1 MRTGIATV
9 CLAGTLRE
17 KMQACAIAG
26 FDGIEIFEQDLV
38 TSPLRPEDVRKLAA
52 DLGLSLDLYQPFRD
66 FDSVG
71 EDLLTANLRR
81 ADAKF
86 RLMSRLGMDT
96 MLLCSNVGT
105 ATVDDDELRAAQ
117 LSRLAELAGEHGVR
131 VAYEALAWG
140 KYVNDYEHAHRLVE
154 MVDHPNLGTCL
165 DSFHILSRDW
175 DTAPIEAFKAEKI
188 FFVQVADAPKLS
200 MDVLSWS
207 RHYRVFP
214 GEGQFELAKFM
225 GHVVRAGYTGP
236 VSLEVFNDVFRQSDV
251 ERTAVDAMRS
261 LIWLEEQSATWLEAN
276 PATTED
282 QVTGGATGQTPGAA
296 RRRYPME
303 LATLPRVAE
312 PAGFNFAEVRAGDTT
327 GLEALLGQL
336 GFAFNGRHRTKNVQ
350 LWTMGHARVII
361 NEEPSAV
368 GTAVNAAS
376 AAAIS
381 AGQPASAAAIS
392 AGQPASAADISA
404 LGFDVD
410 SPVIAAARAQQLKA
424 PAVPRKSQANE
435 EIFQG
440 FAAPDSTEIFLCQG
454 NPDGTAA
461 WTREFG
467 EIPEV
472 PAAGPACGSAVI
484 DHVNLAQPWQH
495 FDEAVLFYTSA
506 LALEPQPYAE
516 VASPTGLVRSQV
528 MLTQDRGV
536 RLVLNL
542 APLLQQEAAAGT
554 SGTAAS
560 GIGQRRTYQEHVA
573 FAVDDLV
580 ATARAAR
587 DRGLDFLQIPANYYE
602 DLDARFALDAEFLAT
617 LRELNLLYDRDAD
630 GEFLHFYTATVGSVF
645 FEMVERRGAYD
656 GYGAPNAPVR
666 HAVQYDHLHQLTRS
680 S

>member
-38 TSPLRPEDVRKLAA
+38 TSPLSPEDVRKLAA

-66 FDSVG
+66 FDSVS
-71 EDLLTANLRR
+71 EDLLAANLRR

-86 RLMSRLGMDT
+86 RLMSRLGMHT

-105 ATVDDDELRAAQ
+105 ATIDDDQLRAAQ

-140 KYVNDYEHAHRLVE
+140 KYVNDYEHAHRLVD

-175 DTAPIEAFKAEKI
+175 DTAPIEAFNPEKI

-225 GHVVRAGYTGP
+225 GHVVRAGYAGP

-261 LIWLEEQSATWLEAN
+261 LIWLEEQSAPGSRQTRPRSKARW
-276 PATTED
+276 PA
-282 QVTGGATGQTPGAA
+282 GGRVRRPADRPGAA
-296 RRRYPME
+296 TPWNSPRFPGWPNRPVSTSPRSGQGLRRPGNPARPAGICVQRAASHQERAIVDHGPRPRDHQRRAVRRRRSSARRVRRCPRRAPPRPP
-303 LATLPRVAE
+303 LLFLPWASTSTRPYRRGPRPAAQGPRGAAQE
-312 PAGFNFAEVRAGDTT
+312 PGQRGNLPGLRRAGLHRNLPLP
-327 GLEALLGQL
+327 GKP
-336 GFAFNGRHRTKNVQ
+336 GRHRG
-350 LWTMGHARVII
+350 LDAGIRRPSGSARSR
-361 NEEPSAV
+361 PAG
-368 GTAVNAAS
+368 GT
-376 AAAIS
+376 
-381 AGQPASAAAIS
+381 
-392 AGQPASAADISA
+392 
-404 LGFDVD
+404 
-410 SPVIAAARAQQLKA
+410 
-424 PAVPRKSQANE
+424 
-435 EIFQG
+435 
-440 FAAPDSTEIFLCQG
+440 
-454 NPDGTAA
+454 
-461 WTREFG
+461 
-467 EIPEV
+467 
-472 PAAGPACGSAVI
+472 AVI

-542 APLLQQEAAAGT
+542 APLLQQEAAGT
-554 SGTAAS
+554 SGTAVS
-560 GIGQRRTYQEHVA
+560 RQRTYQEHVA

-602 DLDARFALDAEFLAT
+602 DLDARFGLDAGIPGHPA
-617 LRELNLLYDRDAD
+617 
-630 GEFLHFYTATVGSVF
+630 
-645 FEMVERRGAYD
+645 GAQP
-656 GYGAPNAPVR
+656 A
-666 HAVQYDHLHQLTRS
+666 L
-680 S
+680 

>member
-9 CLAGTLRE
+9 CLSGTLRE

-38 TSPLRPEDVRKLAA
+38 TSPLSPEDIRKMAA

-66 FDSVG
+66 FDSVP
-71 EDLLTANLRR
+71 EELLAANLRR

-96 MLLCSNVGT
+96 VLVCSNVGT
-105 ATVDDDELRAAQ
+105 ASIDDDDLRAAQ
-117 LSRLAELAGEHGVR
+117 LSRLAGLAADHGVK

-140 KYVNDYEHAHRLVE
+140 KYVNDYEHAHRLVQ

-175 DTAPIEAFKAEKI
+175 DTAPIESFNADKI

-200 MDVLSWS
+200 LDVLSWS

-261 LIWLEEQSATWLEAN
+261 LIWLEEQSAKWLDAN
-276 PATTED
+276 PAPA
-282 QVTGGATGQTPGAA
+282 GADGLPAA
-296 RRRYPME
+296 GPAASRRRYPME

-312 PAGFNFAEVRAGDTT
+312 PAGFNFAEVRAADT
-327 GLEALLGQL
+327 GALETLLGQL
-336 GFAFNGRHRTKNVQ
+336 GFTSNGRHRTKNVQ

-361 NEEPSAV
+361 NEEPA
-368 GTAVNAAS
+368 GAAS
-376 AAAIS
+376 AGAAATPAMSAAIS
-381 AGQPASAAAIS
+381 AI
-392 AGQPASAADISA
+392 
-404 LGFDVD
+404 GFDVD

-461 WTREFG
+461 WTGEFG
-467 EIPEV
+467 DGLNV
-472 PAAGPACGSAVI
+472 PAADRTGNRGAVI

-506 LALEPQPYAE
+506 LALAPQPFAE

-528 MLTQDRGV
+528 MLTRDRGV

-542 APLLQQEAAAGT
+542 APLIQQEGATPGAASDIVAPGTARTAGT
-554 SGTAAS
+554 
-560 GIGQRRTYQEHVA
+560 GQRPGYQEHIA

-580 ATARAAR
+580 ATARSAQA
-587 DRGLDFLQIPANYYE
+587 RGLDFLRIPENYYE
-602 DLDARFALDAEFLAT
+602 DLDARFELEPEFLAT

-666 HAVQYDHLHQLTRS
+666 HAVQYDHLHQSKPTA
-680 S
+680 

>member
-1 MRTGIATV
+1 
-9 CLAGTLRE
+9 
-17 KMQACAIAG
+17 
-26 FDGIEIFEQDLV
+26 
-38 TSPLRPEDVRKLAA
+38 
-52 DLGLSLDLYQPFRD
+52 
-66 FDSVG
+66 
-71 EDLLTANLRR
+71 
-81 ADAKF
+81 
-86 RLMSRLGMDT
+86 
-96 MLLCSNVGT
+96 
-105 ATVDDDELRAAQ
+105 
-117 LSRLAELAGEHGVR
+117 
-131 VAYEALAWG
+131 
-140 KYVNDYEHAHRLVE
+140 
-154 MVDHPNLGTCL
+154 
-165 DSFHILSRDW
+165 
-175 DTAPIEAFKAEKI
+175 
-188 FFVQVADAPKLS
+188 
-200 MDVLSWS
+200 
-207 RHYRVFP
+207 
-214 GEGQFELAKFM
+214 M

-236 VSLEVFNDVFRQSDV
+236 VSLEVFNDVFRQADV

-261 LIWLEEQSATWLEAN
+261 LIWLEEQSARWLEAN
-276 PATTED
+276 PAAPAGKTA
-282 QVTGGATGQTPGAA
+282 GGAV

-312 PAGFNFAEVRAGDTT
+312 PAGFNFAEVRAGDTA
-327 GLEALLGQL
+327 GLETLLGQL

-361 NEEPSAV
+361 NEEPAAGVGSA
-368 GTAVNAAS
+368 AP
-376 AAAIS
+376 AAIS
-381 AGQPASAAAIS
+381 AAIS
-392 AGQPASAADISA
+392 AVG
-404 LGFDVD
+404 LDVD

-454 NPDGTAA
+454 SPDGTAA
-461 WTREFG
+461 WVGEFG
-467 EIPEV
+467 EPRPSGEV
-472 PAAGPACGSAVI
+472 PPPDVARAGSAGAVI

-554 SGTAAS
+554 SEPGESGT
-560 GIGQRRTYQEHVA
+560 GLRRTYQEHVA

-602 DLDARFALDAEFLAT
+602 DLDARFALDPEFLAT

>member
-9 CLAGTLRE
+9 CLSGTLRE

-38 TSPLRPEDVRKLAA
+38 TSPLSPEDVRKLAA
-52 DLGLSLDLYQPFRD
+52 DLGLTLDLYQPFRD
-66 FDSVG
+66 FDSVP
-71 EDLLTANLRR
+71 EELLAANLRR
-81 ADAKF
+81 AEAKV

-96 MLLCSNVGT
+96 ILVCSNVGT
-105 ATVDDDELRAAQ
+105 ASIDDDELRAGQ
-117 LSRLAELAGEHGVR
+117 LSRLAALAGEHGVK

-175 DTAPIEAFKAEKI
+175 DTAPIETFNPDKI

-200 MDVLSWS
+200 LDVLSWS

-261 LIWLEEQSATWLEAN
+261 LIWLEEQSAKWLEAN
-276 PATTED
+276 PA
-282 QVTGGATGQTPGAA
+282 PGAGA
-296 RRRYPME
+296 GARPAGRRRYPME
-303 LATLPRVAE
+303 LATLPQVAE
-312 PAGFNFAEVRAGDTT
+312 PAGFNFAEVRAADTA
-327 GLEALLGQL
+327 GLETLLGQL

-361 NEEPSAV
+361 NEQPLAVDGTIGAATSGTATAGAGSQRTAIAPAITAV
-368 GTAVNAAS
+368 GV
-376 AAAIS
+376 
-381 AGQPASAAAIS
+381 
-392 AGQPASAADISA
+392 
-404 LGFDVD
+404 DVD
-410 SPVIAAARAQQLKA
+410 SPVIAAARARQLKA
-424 PAVPRKSQANE
+424 PAVARTSQADE

-454 NPDGTAA
+454 SPDGTAA

-467 EIPEV
+467 EGLEV
-472 PAAGPACGSAVI
+472 PAAGRAGEASAVI

-528 MLTQDRGV
+528 MLTKDRGV

-542 APLLQQEAAAGT
+542 APLIQQEGSADT
-554 SGTAAS
+554 SGT
-560 GIGQRRTYQEHVA
+560 GQRRTYQEHVA

-587 DRGLDFLQIPANYYE
+587 GRGLDFLRIPANYYE
-602 DLDARFALDAEFLAT
+602 DLDARFALDPAFLAT
-617 LRELNLLYDRDAD
+617 LRDLNLLYDRDAD
-630 GEFLHFYTATVGSVF
+630 GEFLHFYTATIGSVF

-666 HAVQYDHLHQLTRS
+666 HAVQYDHLHQLKVTT
-680 S
+680 

>member
-9 CLAGTLRE
+9 CLSGTLKE

-38 TSPLRPEDVRKLAA
+38 TSPLSPEDVRKMAA
-52 DLGLSLDLYQPFRD
+52 DLGLGLDLYQPFRD
-66 FDSVG
+66 FDGVTP
-71 EDLLTANLRR
+71 DLLKANLRR
-81 ADAKF
+81 AEAKF
-86 RLMSRLGMDT
+86 KLMSRLGMDT
-96 MLLCSNVGT
+96 ILVCSNVAT
-105 ATVDDDELRAAQ
+105 ATIDDDGVRAEQLAQ
-117 LSRLAELAGEHGVR
+117 LAGLAGDHGIK

-140 KYVNDYEHAHRLVE
+140 KYVNDYEHAYRLVE

-175 DTAPIEAFKAEKI
+175 DTAPIEKINPEKI

-236 VSLEVFNDVFRQSDV
+236 VSLEVFNDVFRQSDT

-261 LIWLEEQSATWLEAN
+261 LIWLEEQSAKWLADN
-276 PATTED
+276 AGNGAASAPS
-282 QVTGGATGQTPGAA
+282 GGATL

-303 LATLPRVAE
+303 LATLPKVNQ
-312 PAGFNFAEVRAGDTT
+312 PAGFNFAEVKADNTAQ
-327 GLEALLGQL
+327 LERLLGQL
-336 GFAFNGRHRTKNVQ
+336 GFGFEGRHRTKDVQ
-350 LWTMGHARVII
+350 LWSMGQARVII
-361 NEEPSAV
+361 NEQAASQAEPSIA
-368 GTAVNAAS
+368 
-376 AAAIS
+376 
-381 AGQPASAAAIS
+381 
-392 AGQPASAADISA
+392 A

-410 SPVIAAARAQQLKA
+410 SPVIASARAQQLKA
-424 PAVPRKSQANE
+424 PVVARRVQADE
-435 EIFQG
+435 EVFQG
-440 FAAPDSTEIFLCQG
+440 ISAPDTTEIFLCQG
-454 NPDGTAA
+454 SPDGTAA
-461 WTREFG
+461 WTHEFG
-467 EIPEV
+467 EGLEH
-472 PAAGPACGSAVI
+472 ARSAQNAVI

-506 LALEPQPYAE
+506 LALEPQPFAE
-516 VASPTGLVRSQV
+516 VPSPSGLVRSQV
-528 MLTQDRGV
+528 METADGAV

-542 APLLQQEAAAGT
+542 APVQQAHGPK
-554 SGTAAS
+554 
-560 GIGQRRTYQEHVA
+560 TYQEHIA

-580 ATARAAR
+580 AAARAAR
-587 DRGLDFLQIPANYYE
+587 ARGLDFLQIPANYYE
-602 DLDARFALDAEFLAT
+602 DLDARFDLDPGFLAT

-645 FEMVERRGAYD
+645 FEMVERRGNYS

-666 HAVQYDHLHQLTRS
+666 HAVQYDSLHR
-680 S
+680 

>member
-9 CLAGTLRE
+9 CLSGTLKE

-38 TSPLRPEDVRKLAA
+38 TSPLSPEEVRKMAV
-52 DLGLSLDLYQPFRD
+52 DLGLTLDLYQPFRD

-71 EDLLTANLRR
+71 QDLLAANLRR
-81 ADAKF
+81 AEAKF

-96 MLLCSNVGT
+96 ILVCTNVAT
-105 ATVDDDELRAAQ
+105 AAIDDDGLRAEQ
-117 LSRLAELAGEHGVR
+117 LAALAGLAGEHGVK

-140 KYVNDYEHAHRLVE
+140 RYVNDYEHAHRLVE

-175 DTAPIEAFKAEKI
+175 DTAPIEAINPDKI

-261 LIWLEEQSATWLEAN
+261 LIWLEEQSAKWLEAS
-276 PATTED
+276 AGGTAAG
-282 QVTGGATGQTPGAA
+282 GGAVAGGPPAPG

-303 LATLPRVAE
+303 LATLPQVPE
-312 PAGFNFAEVRAGDTT
+312 PAGFNFAEVKAADTAV
-327 GLEALLGQL
+327 LESVLGQL
-336 GFAFNGRHRTKNVQ
+336 GFEFNGRHRTKDVQ
-350 LWTMGHARVII
+350 LWTMGQARVII
-361 NEEPSAV
+361 NEQAPD
-368 GTAVNAAS
+368 G
-376 AAAIS
+376 AAAPAIA
-381 AGQPASAAAIS
+381 AGIAAI
-392 AGQPASAADISA
+392 
-404 LGFDVD
+404 GFDVD
-410 SPVIAAARAQQLKA
+410 SPVIASARAQQLKA
-424 PAVPRKSQANE
+424 PVVPRKSQANE
-435 EIFQG
+435 EVFQG

-467 EIPEV
+467 EALEFGET
-472 PAAGPACGSAVI
+472 AESGDGREFRTGSGNAVI

-506 LALEPQPYAE
+506 LAL
-516 VASPTGLVRSQV
+516 V
-528 MLTQDRGV
+528 
-536 RLVLNL
+536 
-542 APLLQQEAAAGT
+542 
-554 SGTAAS
+554 
-560 GIGQRRTYQEHVA
+560 
-573 FAVDDLV
+573 
-580 ATARAAR
+580 
-587 DRGLDFLQIPANYYE
+587 
-602 DLDARFALDAEFLAT
+602 
-617 LRELNLLYDRDAD
+617 
-630 GEFLHFYTATVGSVF
+630 
-645 FEMVERRGAYD
+645 
-656 GYGAPNAPVR
+656 
-666 HAVQYDHLHQLTRS
+666 
-680 S
+680 

>member
-9 CLAGTLRE
+9 CLSGTLME

-38 TSPLRPEDVRKLAA
+38 TSPLTPEDVRKMAA
-52 DLGLSLDLYQPFRD
+52 DLGLTLDLYQPFRD
-66 FDSVG
+66 FDSVS
-71 EDLLTANLRR
+71 EDLLAANLRR

-86 RLMSRLGMDT
+86 RLMERLGMDT
-96 MLLCSNVGT
+96 VLVCSNVAT
-105 ATVDDDELRAAQ
+105 ASIDSDDLRTEQ
-117 LSRLAELAGEHGVR
+117 LAVLADLAGQHGVK

-140 KYVNDYEHAHRLVE
+140 KYVSDYEHAHRLVE
-154 MVDHPNLGTCL
+154 AVDHPNLGTCL

-175 DTAPIEAFKAEKI
+175 DTAPIEAFNPDKI

-225 GHVVRAGYTGP
+225 GHVVRAGYAGP
-236 VSLEVFNDVFRQSDV
+236 VSLEIFNDVFRQSDV
-251 ERTAVDAMRS
+251 ERTAVDGMRS
-261 LIWLEEQSATWLEAN
+261 LIWLEEQSAKWLDAN
-276 PATTED
+276 APVLSST
-282 QVTGGATGQTPGAA
+282 ATGEAGTQAPV

-303 LATLPRVAE
+303 LATLPQVAE
-312 PAGFNFAEVRAGDTT
+312 PAGYNFAEVKAADTA
-327 GLEALLGQL
+327 GLETLLGQL
-336 GFAFNGRHRTKNVQ
+336 GFEFNGRHRTKDVQ

-361 NEEPSAV
+361 NEAGPGS
-368 GTAVNAAS
+368 GDDS
-376 AAAIS
+376 PAI
-381 AGQPASAAAIS
+381 A
-392 AGQPASAADISA
+392 A

-410 SPVIAAARAQQLKA
+410 SPVIASARAQQLKA

-435 EIFQG
+435 EVFQG

-454 NPDGTAA
+454 SPDGTAA
-461 WTREFG
+461 WTSEFG
-467 EIPEV
+467 EGLDV
-472 PAAGPACGSAVI
+472 PAAGATAVI

-506 LALEPQPYAE
+506 LALAPQPFAE
-516 VASPTGLVRSQV
+516 VPSPTGLVRSQV
-528 MLTQDRGV
+528 MLTESRAV

-542 APLLQQEAAAGT
+542 APLMQQDGASDGSDALDSDGGRTGT
-554 SGTAAS
+554 
-560 GIGQRRTYQEHVA
+560 RRTYQEHIA

-580 ATARAAR
+580 ATARDCKA
-587 DRGLDFLQIPANYYE
+587 RGLEFLEIPANYYE
-602 DLDARFALDAEFLAT
+602 DLDARFGLAPEFLAT
-617 LRELNLLYDRDAD
+617 LQELNLLYDRDAD

-645 FEMVERRGAYD
+645 FEMVERRGSYD

-666 HAVQYDHLHQLTRS
+666 HAVQYDHQQRR
-680 S
+680 

>member
-9 CLAGTLRE
+9 CLSGTLRE
-17 KMQACAIAG
+17 KMQACAVAG

-38 TSPLRPEDVRKLAA
+38 TSPLSPEDVRGMAA

-66 FDSVG
+66 FDSVP
-71 EDLLTANLRR
+71 EELLTANLRR
-81 ADAKF
+81 AEAKF

-96 MLLCSNVGT
+96 ILVCSNVAT
-105 ATVDDDELRAAQ
+105 ASIDDDGLRAEQ
-117 LSRLAELAGEHGVR
+117 LSRLAGLAADHGVKL
-131 VAYEALAWG
+131 AYEALAWG
-140 KYVNDYEHAHRLVE
+140 KYVNDYQHAHRLVQT
-154 MVDHPNLGTCL
+154 VDHPNLGTCL

-175 DTAPIEAFKAEKI
+175 DTAAIEGFDPDKI
-188 FFVQVADAPKLS
+188 FFIQVADAPKLS
-200 MDVLSWS
+200 LDVLSWS

-214 GEGQFELAKFM
+214 GEGQFELAKFL
-225 GHVVRAGYTGP
+225 GHAVRAGYAGP

-261 LIWLEEQSATWLEAN
+261 LIWLEEQTAKWLEAN
-276 PATTED
+276 PAA
-282 QVTGGATGQTPGAA
+282 GGPEAGSAA
-296 RRRYPME
+296 ASRRRYPME
-303 LATLPRVAE
+303 LATLPQVAE
-312 PAGFNFAEVRAGDTT
+312 PAGFNFAEVRAADT
-327 GLEALLGQL
+327 GALETLLSQL
-336 GFAFNGRHRTKNVQ
+336 GFASNGRHRTKNVQ

-361 NEEPSAV
+361 NED
-368 GTAVNAAS
+368 
-376 AAAIS
+376 S
-381 AGQPASAAAIS
+381 AGAESAETAI
-392 AGQPASAADISA
+392 AA
-404 LGFDVD
+404 LGFDVA
-410 SPVIAAARAQQLKA
+410 SPVIAAARAQQLKS
-424 PAVPRKSQANE
+424 PAVPRKSQADE

-454 NPDGTAA
+454 SPDGTAA

-467 EIPEV
+467 EGLET
-472 PAAGPACGSAVI
+472 PATGSPGDRNAVI

-528 MLTQDRGV
+528 MLTRDRGV

-542 APLLQQEAAAGT
+542 APLLQQEGSAGPART
-554 SGTAAS
+554 GGT
-560 GIGQRRTYQEHVA
+560 GQRRSYQEHIAV
-573 FAVDDLV
+573 AVDDLV
-580 ATARAAR
+580 AAARAAR
-587 DRGLDFLQIPANYYE
+587 ARGLEFLQIPENYYE
-602 DLDARFALDAEFLAT
+602 DLDARFGLEPNFLAT

-666 HAVQYDHLHQLTRS
+666 HAVQYDHLHQLKLTP
-680 S
+680 

>member
-9 CLAGTLRE
+9 CLSGTLKE

-38 TSPLRPEDVRKLAA
+38 TSPLSPEQVRTMAA
-52 DLGLSLDLYQPFRD
+52 DLGLGLDLYQPFRD
-66 FDSVG
+66 FDGVTP
-71 EDLLTANLRR
+71 DLLKGNLRR
-81 ADAKF
+81 AEAKF
-86 RLMSRLGMDT
+86 KLMSRLGMDT
-96 MLLCSNVGT
+96 ILVCSNVAT
-105 ATVDDDELRAAQ
+105 ATIDDDTVRAEQLAQ
-117 LSRLAELAGEHGVR
+117 LAELAGDHGIK

-140 KYVNDYEHAHRLVE
+140 KYVNDYEHAYRLVE

-175 DTAPIEAFKAEKI
+175 DTSHIEAFNPEKI

-261 LIWLEEQSATWLEAN
+261 LIWLEEQSAKWLAGNE
-276 PATTED
+276 P
-282 QVTGGATGQTPGAA
+282 VGAA
-296 RRRYPME
+296 GSGAGLRRRYPME
-303 LATLPRVAE
+303 LATLPKVNE
-312 PAGFNFAEVRAGDTT
+312 PAGFNFAEVKADDTAQ
-327 GLEALLGQL
+327 LEKLLGQL
-336 GFAFNGRHRTKNVQ
+336 GFVFEGRHRTKDVQ
-350 LWTMGHARVII
+350 LWTMGQARVII
-361 NEEPSAV
+361 NEQ
-368 GTAVNAAS
+368 AAS
-376 AAAIS
+376 HAEPAI
-381 AGQPASAAAIS
+381 A
-392 AGQPASAADISA
+392 A

-410 SPVIAAARAQQLKA
+410 SPVIASARAQQLKA
-424 PAVPRKSQANE
+424 PVVARKVQADE
-435 EIFQG
+435 EVFQG
-440 FAAPDSTEIFLCQG
+440 ISAPDSTEIFLCQG
-454 NPDGTAA
+454 SPDGTAA
-461 WTREFG
+461 WTAEFGQASEFG
-467 EIPEV
+467 EGLEHPG
-472 PAAGPACGSAVI
+472 AGANAVI

-506 LALEPQPYAE
+506 LALEPQPFAE
-516 VASPTGLVRSQV
+516 VPSPSGLVRSQV
-528 MLTQDRGV
+528 METTDGAV

-542 APLLQQEAAAGT
+542 APVQQ
-554 SGTAAS
+554 AS
-560 GIGQRRTYQEHVA
+560 GHKTYQEHVA

-602 DLDARFALDAEFLAT
+602 DLDARFDLEPGFLAT
-617 LRELNLLYDRDAD
+617 LKELNLLYDRDAD

-645 FEMVERRGAYD
+645 FEMVERRGSYD

-666 HAVQYDHLHQLTRS
+666 HSVQYDQRQYDSLHRH
-680 S
+680 

>member
-9 CLAGTLRE
+9 CLSGTLKE

-38 TSPLRPEDVRKLAA
+38 TSSLSPEEVRTMAA
-52 DLGLSLDLYQPFRD
+52 DLGLGLDLYQPFRD
-66 FDSVG
+66 FDGVTP
-71 EDLLTANLRR
+71 DLLKANLRR
-81 ADAKF
+81 AEAKF

-96 MLLCSNVGT
+96 ILVCSNVAT
-105 ATVDDDELRAAQ
+105 ATIDDDGLRASQ
-117 LSRLAELAGEHGVR
+117 LAELAELAGDHGVK

-175 DTAPIEAFKAEKI
+175 DTAPIENISADKI

-225 GHVVRAGYTGP
+225 GHVVRAGYSGP

-261 LIWLEEQSATWLEAN
+261 LIWLEEQSAKWLAGNAPEGSTAN
-276 PATTED
+276 GTAS
-282 QVTGGATGQTPGAA
+282 

-303 LATLPRVAE
+303 LATLPKVNE
-312 PAGFNFAEVRAGDTT
+312 PAGFNFAEVKAADTAQ
-327 GLEALLGQL
+327 LEKLLGQL
-336 GFAFNGRHRTKNVQ
+336 GFAFEGRHRTKDVQ
-350 LWTMGHARVII
+350 LWTMGQARVII
-361 NEEPSAV
+361 NEQAPTHA
-368 GTAVNAAS
+368 GP
-376 AAAIS
+376 AI
-381 AGQPASAAAIS
+381 A
-392 AGQPASAADISA
+392 A

-410 SPVIAAARAQQLKA
+410 SPVIASARAQQLKA
-424 PAVPRKSQANE
+424 PVVARKVQADE
-435 EIFQG
+435 EVFQG
-440 FAAPDSTEIFLCQG
+440 ISAPDSTEIFLCQG
-454 NPDGTAA
+454 SPDGTAA
-461 WTREFG
+461 WTQEFG
-467 EIPEV
+467 EGLEHPSAG
-472 PAAGPACGSAVI
+472 AAAVI

-506 LALEPQPYAE
+506 LALEPQPFAE
-516 VASPTGLVRSQV
+516 VPSPSGLVRSQV
-528 MLTQDRGV
+528 MQTSDGAV

-542 APLLQQEAAAGT
+542 APVQQSPAQQAHK
-554 SGTAAS
+554 
-560 GIGQRRTYQEHVA
+560 TYQEHIA

-580 ATARAAR
+580 SAAR
-587 DRGLDFLQIPANYYE
+587 SARHRGLEFLQIPANYYE
-602 DLDARFALDAEFLAT
+602 DLDARFDLEPGFLAT
-617 LRELNLLYDRDAD
+617 LQELNLLYDRDAD

-645 FEMVERRGAYD
+645 FEMVERRGSYD

-666 HAVQYDHLHQLTRS
+666 HAVQYDSLHRP
-680 S
+680 

>member
-9 CLAGTLRE
+9 CLSGTLKE

-38 TSPLRPEDVRKLAA
+38 TSPLSPEDVRRMAA
-52 DLGLSLDLYQPFRD
+52 DLGLTLDLYQPFRD
-66 FDSVG
+66 FDSVS
-71 EDLLTANLRR
+71 EDLLAANLRR

-96 MLLCSNVGT
+96 MLVCSNVAT
-105 ATVDDDELRAAQ
+105 ATIDDDGLRARQ
-117 LSRLAELAGEHGVR
+117 LAALAELAGDHGVR

-175 DTAPIEAFKAEKI
+175 DTAPIEDINAGKI

-261 LIWLEEQSATWLEAN
+261 LIWLEEQSAKWLEAN
-276 PATTED
+276 AANGAAGTAAGGPPA
-282 QVTGGATGQTPGAA
+282 PA

-303 LATLPRVAE
+303 LATLPQVAE
-312 PAGFNFAEVRAGDTT
+312 PAGFNFAEVKAADTAA
-327 GLEALLGQL
+327 LETVLGQL
-336 GFAFNGRHRTKNVQ
+336 GFEFNGRHRTKDVQ

-361 NEEPSAV
+361 NEQAPS
-368 GTAVNAAS
+368 GS
-376 AAAIS
+376 AA
-381 AGQPASAAAIS
+381 PASAAGIA
-392 AGQPASAADISA
+392 A

-410 SPVIAAARAQQLKA
+410 SPVIASARAQQLKA

-435 EIFQG
+435 EVFQG

-454 NPDGTAA
+454 SPDGTAA
-461 WTREFG
+461 WINEFGEPREFG
-467 EIPEV
+467 EGLEV
-472 PAAGPACGSAVI
+472 PSGGQSAVI

-516 VASPTGLVRSQV
+516 VASPSGLVRSQV
-528 MLTQDRGV
+528 MQTSDRAV

-542 APLLQQEAAAGT
+542 APLLQQDGT
-554 SGTAAS
+554 
-560 GIGQRRTYQEHVA
+560 RHKTYQEHIA

-580 ATARAAR
+580 ATARSAR
-587 DRGLDFLQIPANYYE
+587 ERGLNFLQIPANYYE
-602 DLDARFALDAEFLAT
+602 DLDARFGLDPAFLAT
-617 LRELNLLYDRDAD
+617 LQELNLLYDRDGD

-645 FEMVERRGAYD
+645 FEMVERRGKYD

-666 HAVQYDHLHQLTRS
+666 HAVQYDHLHQLTS
-680 S
+680 STHSTTH

>member
-9 CLAGTLRE
+9 CLSGTLKE

-38 TSPLRPEDVRKLAA
+38 TSSLSPEEIRKMAA
-52 DLGLSLDLYQPFRD
+52 DLGLTLDLYQPFRD
-66 FDSVG
+66 FDSVP
-71 EDLLTANLRR
+71 EDVLAANLRR
-81 ADAKF
+81 AEAKF
-86 RLMSRLGMDT
+86 KLMSRLGMDT
-96 MLLCSNVGT
+96 ILVCSNVGT
-105 ATVDDDELRAAQ
+105 ATIDDDSLRAEQ
-117 LSRLAELAGEHGVR
+117 LARLAGLAGDHGVK

-154 MVDHPNLGTCL
+154 AVDHPNLGTCL

-175 DTAPIEAFKAEKI
+175 DTAPIESFNADKI

-261 LIWLEEQSATWLEAN
+261 LIWLEEQSAKWLDAN
-276 PATTED
+276 DA
-282 QVTGGATGQTPGAA
+282 VTDGAVVGGSAVPA

-303 LATLPRVAE
+303 LATLPQVAE
-312 PAGFNFAEVRAGDTT
+312 PAGFNFAEVKAADTAGI
-327 GLEALLGQL
+327 EKVLGQL
-336 GFAFNGRHRTKNVQ
+336 GFEFNGRHRTKDVQ
-350 LWTMGHARVII
+350 LWSMGHARVII
-361 NEEPSAV
+361 NE
-368 GTAVNAAS
+368 AS
-376 AAAIS
+376 VDAGDSSPAI
-381 AGQPASAAAIS
+381 A
-392 AGQPASAADISA
+392 A

-435 EIFQG
+435 EVFQG

-454 NPDGTAA
+454 SPDGTAA

-467 EIPEV
+467 EGLEV
-472 PAAGPACGSAVI
+472 PAAGGRSAVI

-506 LALEPQPYAE
+506 LALEPQPFAE
-516 VASPTGLVRSQV
+516 VPSPSGLVRSQV
-528 MLTQDRGV
+528 MLTADRAV

-542 APLLQQEAAAGT
+542 APVIQQDGAEAGT
-554 SGTAAS
+554 SH
-560 GIGQRRTYQEHVA
+560 RKTYQEHIA

-580 ATARAAR
+580 ETARAAR

-602 DLDARFALDAEFLAT
+602 DLDARFDLDPGFLAT
-617 LRELNLLYDRDAD
+617 LRELNLLYDRDVD

-645 FEMVERRGAYD
+645 FEMVERRGGYD

-666 HAVQYDHLHQLTRS
+666 HAVQYDYLHQLGRTT
-680 S
+680 

>member
-9 CLAGTLRE
+9 CLSGTLRE

-38 TSPLRPEDVRKLAA
+38 TSSLSPEQIRSMAA
-52 DLGLSLDLYQPFRD
+52 DLGLTLDLYQPFRD
-66 FDSVG
+66 FDSVP
-71 EDLLTANLRR
+71 EELLAANLRR
-81 ADAKF
+81 AEAKF

-96 MLLCSNVGT
+96 ILVCSNVAT
-105 ATVDDDELRAAQ
+105 ASIDDDELRAAQ
-117 LSRLAELAGEHGVR
+117 LSRLAELAGDHGVK

-140 KYVNDYEHAHRLVE
+140 KYVNDYEHAHRLVAR
-154 MVDHPNLGTCL
+154 VDHPNLGTCL

-175 DTAPIEAFKAEKI
+175 DTAPIEQFNPEKI

-261 LIWLEEQSATWLEAN
+261 LIWLEEQSARWLEAN
-276 PATTED
+276 PSPAEAAA
-282 QVTGGATGQTPGAA
+282 GAG
-296 RRRYPME
+296 RRRHPME

-312 PAGFNFAEVRAGDTT
+312 PAGFNFAEVRAADTAA
-327 GLEALLGQL
+327 LETLLGQL
-336 GFAFNGRHRTKNVQ
+336 GFGFNGRHRTKNVQ

-361 NEEPSAV
+361 NEEAP
-368 GTAVNAAS
+368 
-376 AAAIS
+376 AAAETAI
-381 AGQPASAAAIS
+381 AAV
-392 AGQPASAADISA
+392 
-404 LGFDVD
+404 GFDVD

-435 EIFQG
+435 EVFQG

-454 NPDGTAA
+454 NPDGIPA
-461 WTREFG
+461 WVSEFG
-467 EIPEV
+467 PTAGAETG
-472 PAAGPACGSAVI
+472 PAAAPQAVI

-528 MLTQDRGV
+528 MTTRDRGV

-542 APLLQQEAAAGT
+542 APLHQQEAGPEPAGSAPAGT
-554 SGTAAS
+554 P
-560 GIGQRRTYQEHVA
+560 RRTYQEHIA

-587 DRGLDFLQIPANYYE
+587 GRGLEFLQIPANYYE
-602 DLDARFALDAEFLAT
+602 DLDARFDLNPAFLAT

-645 FEMVERRGAYD
+645 FEMVERRGSYD

-666 HAVQYDHLHQLTRS
+666 HAVQYDHLHQLKLTA
-680 S
+680 

>member
-9 CLAGTLRE
+9 CLSGTLKE

-38 TSPLRPEDVRKLAA
+38 TSSLSPEQVRSMAS
-52 DLGLSLDLYQPFRD
+52 DLGLTLDLYQPFRD
-66 FDSVG
+66 FDSVP
-71 EDLLTANLRR
+71 EELLAANLRR
-81 ADAKF
+81 AEAKF

-96 MLLCSNVGT
+96 ILVCSNVAT
-105 ATVDDDELRAAQ
+105 ASIDDDELRAAQ
-117 LSRLAELAGEHGVR
+117 LSRLAELAGEHGVK

-154 MVDHPNLGTCL
+154 LVDHPNLGTCL

-175 DTAPIEAFKAEKI
+175 DTAPIEGFNPEKI

-214 GEGQFELAKFM
+214 GEGQFQLAKFM

-261 LIWLEEQSATWLEAN
+261 LIWLEEQSARWLEAN
-276 PATTED
+276 PTPAEAAA
-282 QVTGGATGQTPGAA
+282 GAG
-296 RRRYPME
+296 RRRHPME

-312 PAGFNFAEVRAGDTT
+312 PAGFNFAEVRAADT
-327 GLEALLGQL
+327 GALETLLGQL
-336 GFAFNGRHRTKNVQ
+336 GFGFNGRHRTKNVQ

-361 NEEPSAV
+361 NEEAP
-368 GTAVNAAS
+368 
-376 AAAIS
+376 AAAETAI
-381 AGQPASAAAIS
+381 AAV
-392 AGQPASAADISA
+392 
-404 LGFDVD
+404 GFDVD

-424 PAVPRKSQANE
+424 PAVPRKSQADE
-435 EIFQG
+435 EVFQG

-454 NPDGTAA
+454 SPDGTAA
-461 WTREFG
+461 WVKEFG
-467 EIPEV
+467 AAGVTAAGTPAGT
-472 PAAGPACGSAVI
+472 PGTGAAGPQAVI

-506 LALEPQPYAE
+506 LALEPQPCAE

-528 MLTQDRGV
+528 MTTRDRGV

-542 APLLQQEAAAGT
+542 APLLQQEGGPESAGT
-554 SGTAAS
+554 GSAGDAFAGT
-560 GIGQRRTYQEHVA
+560 QRRTYQEHIA

-587 DRGLDFLQIPANYYE
+587 GRGLEFLRIPANYYE
-602 DLDARFALDAEFLAT
+602 DLDARFDLDPAFLAT
-617 LRELNLLYDRDAD
+617 LSELNLLYDRDAD

-645 FEMVERRGAYD
+645 FEMVERRGSYD

-666 HAVQYDHLHQLTRS
+666 HAVQYDHLHQLKLTA
-680 S
+680 

>member
-9 CLAGTLRE
+9 CLSGTLKE

-38 TSPLRPEDVRKLAA
+38 TSSLSPEDTRKMAA
-52 DLGLSLDLYQPFRD
+52 DLGLTLDLYQPFRD
-66 FDSVG
+66 FDSVS
-71 EDLLTANLRR
+71 EDLLAANLRR
-81 ADAKF
+81 AEAKF

-96 MLLCSNVGT
+96 ILVCSNVGT
-105 ATVDDDELRAAQ
+105 ATIDDDGLRAEQ
-117 LSRLAELAGEHGVR
+117 LARLAGLAGDHGVK

-154 MVDHPNLGTCL
+154 AVDHPNLGTCL

-175 DTAPIEAFKAEKI
+175 DTAPIEAFNADKV
-188 FFVQVADAPKLS
+188 FFVQVADAPKLT

-261 LIWLEEQSATWLEAN
+261 LIWLEEQSAKWLDAN
-276 PATTED
+276 APSGAASGPA
-282 QVTGGATGQTPGAA
+282 VPAGTGAAA

-303 LATLPRVAE
+303 LATLPQVAE
-312 PAGFNFAEVRAGDTT
+312 PAGFNFAEVKAADTA
-327 GLEALLGQL
+327 GLEQVLGQL
-336 GFAFNGRHRTKNVQ
+336 GFEFNGRHRTKDVQ

-361 NEEPSAV
+361 NEQDPSGGA
-368 GTAVNAAS
+368 GS
-376 AAAIS
+376 DSSPAI
-381 AGQPASAAAIS
+381 A
-392 AGQPASAADISA
+392 A

-435 EIFQG
+435 EVFQG

-454 NPDGTAA
+454 SPDGTAA
-461 WTREFG
+461 WTHEFG
-467 EIPEV
+467 AGLEV
-472 PAAGPACGSAVI
+472 PAGTRSAVI

-506 LALEPQPYAE
+506 LALEPQPFAE
-516 VASPTGLVRSQV
+516 VPSPSGLVRSQV
-528 MLTQDRGV
+528 MLTADRAV

-542 APLLQQEAAAGT
+542 APVIQQDGADAGT
-554 SGTAAS
+554 AH
-560 GIGQRRTYQEHVA
+560 RKTYQEHIA

-587 DRGLDFLQIPANYYE
+587 GRGLDFLRIPANYYE
-602 DLDARFALDAEFLAT
+602 DLDARFDLDPAFLAT

-645 FEMVERRGAYD
+645 FEMVERRGGYD

-666 HAVQYDHLHQLTRS
+666 HAVQYDHLHQLNRTT
-680 S
+680 

>member
-9 CLAGTLRE
+9 CLSGTLRE
-17 KMQACAIAG
+17 KMQACAGAG

-38 TSPLRPEDVRKLAA
+38 TSPLSPEDVRKMAA
-52 DLGLSLDLYQPFRD
+52 DLGLGLDLYQPFRD
-66 FDSVG
+66 FDSVPD
-71 EDLLTANLRR
+71 ELLAANLRR

-96 MLLCSNVGT
+96 VLVCSNVAT
-105 ATVDDDELRAAQ
+105 ASIDDDGLRAEQ
-117 LSRLAELAGEHGVR
+117 LAALAGLAQDHGVK

-140 KYVNDYEHAHRLVE
+140 RYVNDYEHAHRLVE
-154 MVDHPNLGTCL
+154 SVDHPNLGTCL
-165 DSFHILSRDW
+165 DSFHIVSRDW
-175 DTAPIEAFKAEKI
+175 DTAPIEALNPAKI

-207 RHYRVFP
+207 RHHRVFP
-214 GEGQFELAKFM
+214 GEGQFELAAFL

-251 ERTAVDAMRS
+251 ERTAIDAMRS
-261 LIWLEEQSATWLEAN
+261 LIWLEEQSAKWLAAA
-276 PATTED
+276 PAAEN
-282 QVTGGATGQTPGAA
+282 GAGVLVPAKG
-296 RRRYPME
+296 RRYPMD
-303 LATLPRVAE
+303 LATLPQVTE
-312 PAGFNFAEVRAGDTT
+312 PAGFNFAEVRAADTA
-327 GLEALLGQL
+327 GLETLLGQL

-350 LWTMGHARVII
+350 LWTMGNARVII
-361 NEEPSAV
+361 NEESRDLK
-368 GTAVNAAS
+368 
-376 AAAIS
+376 
-381 AGQPASAAAIS
+381 PAMA
-392 AGQPASAADISA
+392 PAISA

-410 SPVIAAARAQQLKA
+410 SPVTAAARAQQLKA

-454 NPDGTAA
+454 SPDGTAV

-467 EIPEV
+467 EARTAPDAV
-472 PAAGPACGSAVI
+472 GAAGQGAVI

-506 LALEPQPYAE
+506 LALEPQPSAE

-528 MLTQDRGV
+528 MLTGDRGV

-542 APLLQQEAAAGT
+542 APLIQRDGSADGTEVAG
-554 SGTAAS
+554 GT
-560 GIGQRRTYQEHVA
+560 GQRRTYQEHIA

-580 ATARAAR
+580 AAARAAKA
-587 DRGLDFLQIPANYYE
+587 RGLDFLRIPANYYE
-602 DLDARFALDAEFLAT
+602 DLDARFDLDPAFLAI
-617 LRELNLLYDRDAD
+617 LKDLNLLYDRDAD
-630 GEFLHFYTATVGSVF
+630 GDFLHFYTATVGSVF
-645 FEMVERRGAYD
+645 FEMVERRGSYD

-666 HAVQYDHLHQLTRS
+666 HAVQYDHLHQLNFTT
-680 S
+680 